1 MDNNK
6 IPINI
11 FLDLSKAFDSINHKI
26 LLDKLKYYGLERH
39 TLKLF
44 NSYVTNRKQYIE
56 LGDIKSKPL
65 NISTGVPQGSI
76 FGPLLFIIY
85 INDTS
90 QSSEMFNFITY
101 ADDTTLSSTL
111 NNFKN
116 TENIDAGSLI
126 NDELGKINEWLEI
139 NKLSL
144 NISKSRYMLFH
155 RPNKQVNAPALQISN
170 TNITKVNEFNFLGLT
185 LDTNLKWRKHSEI
198 TSNKCSRTIG
208 VLNKLKHIL
217 PQNKNKIIYKTL
229 VLPNMNYCIVAW
241 GSQCERIYKVQK
253 KVVRILTTSRYN
265 SHTDPLFKRL
275 NLLKITD
282 LLTL

>member
-1 MDNNK
+1 M
-6 IPINI
+6 I
-11 FLDLSKAFDSINHKI
+11 F
-26 LLDKLKYYGLERH
+26 
-39 TLKLF
+39 
-44 NSYVTNRKQYIE
+44 
-56 LGDIKSKPL
+56 
-65 NISTGVPQGSI
+65 
-76 FGPLLFIIY
+76 
-85 INDTS
+85 

-111 NNFKN
+111 NNLKN

-144 NISKSRYMLFH
+144 NINKSRYMLFH
-155 RPNKQVNAPALQISN
+155 MPNKQVNAPTLQISN

-217 PQNKNKIIYKTL
+217 PQNKNYI
-229 VLPNMNYCIVAW
+229 
-241 GSQCERIYKVQK
+241 
-253 KVVRILTTSRYN
+253 
-265 SHTDPLFKRL
+265 
-275 NLLKITD
+275 
-282 LLTL
+282 